1 MKWGTLFL
9 ILLVGFTEVLLRV
22 LEVPSYLLPRP
33 TQVWQSLV
41 LEREVYQEAFLST
54 ALSVAIGFLLS
65 AFLGT
70 ALAVLSHLFR
80 FLQSVL
86 LPLCLFF
93 QTVPLI
99 AVAPLFVIW
108 FGFGQPT
115 VVASC
120 VVVSFF
126 PILANTML
134 GFERV
139 LPSREELF
147 RVYGFSR
154 SQRLLQLQIP
164 SAIPSWIAG
173 LRIGIGLC
181 VVGAVVGEFVAGGGL
196 GGLVDS
202 ARTQQKTEMV
212 FAAVVLS
219 CLLGFILLAL
229 LAGLKKSLQKYFYEG
244 VRS

>member
-1 MKWGTLFL
+1 MKWSLLFVAAL
-9 ILLVGFTEVLLRV
+9 IIAMEIILSQLA
-22 LEVPSYLLPRP
+22 VPNYILPKP
-33 TQVWQSLV
+33 SDVWLSLV
-41 LEREVYQEAFLST
+41 SDRSAYFAAFVST
-54 ALSVAIGFLLS
+54 ATSVAIGFLLS
-65 AFLGT
+65 AIFGT
-70 ALAVLSHLFR
+70 ALAVLANLFR
-80 FLQSVL
+80 GLQKIL

-120 VVVSFF
+120 IVVSFF

-139 LPSREELF
+139 LPLREELF
-147 RVYGFSR
+147 AVYKFSR
-154 SQRLLQLQIP
+154 WQKLLQLQVP
-164 SAIPSWIAG
+164 SAIPSWVAG
-173 LRIGIGLC
+173 LRIGVGLC

-196 GGLVDS
+196 GGIVDS

-212 FAAVVLS
+212 FAAVGLS
-219 CLLGFILLAL
+219 CLLGFLLLGLLAIL
-229 LAGLKKSLQKYFYEG
+229 RQCLKKYFYEG
-244 VRS
+244 VVQ